1 MSAQIIPV
9 FGEKGRVGDARSP
22 GWLTVCCCIYFVIL
36 CRSYFTFIPI
46 FAELFKGLGVD
57 LPFPTNLLMATYRW
71 SLPLFYLFASGVA
84 VVKQF
89 VPLQGMRSLLA
100 NFTLIFAGI
109 LMLPLVI
116 LCMYLPLFV
125 LIHKLGQMH

>member
-9 FGEKGRVGDARSP
+9 FAERGHVEDARSP
-22 GWLTVCCCIYFVIL
+22 WWLTVSCCIYFVIL
-36 CRSYFTFIPI
+36 CGSYFTFIPI

-89 VPLQGMRSLLA
+89 VPLQGVRLWLA

-109 LMLPLVI
+109 LMLPLIV

-125 LIHKLGQMH
+125 LIHKLDQMH

>member
-1 MSAQIIPV
+1 MTAQIIPIV
-9 FGEKGRVGDARSP
+9 AVKNGPGSSRSP
-22 GWLTVCCCIYFVIL
+22 WWLTVSCCIYFVIL
-36 CRSYFTFIPI
+36 CRSYFIFVPI

-71 SLPLFYLFASGVA
+71 SLPFFYLFASGVA

-89 VPLQGMRSLLA
+89 VPLQGMRSWLA

-109 LMLPLVI
+109 LMLPLVV

-125 LIHKLGQMH
+125 LIHKLHQMH

>member
-1 MSAQIIPV
+1 MTAQVIPIV
-9 FGEKGRVGDARSP
+9 AVKDGPERFRSP
-22 GWLTVCCCIYFVIL
+22 WWLTVSCCIYFVIL
-36 CRSYFTFIPI
+36 CMSYFIFVPI

-84 VVKQF
+84 VLKQF
-89 VPLQGMRSLLA
+89 VPLQGVRLWLA
-100 NFTLIFAGI
+100 NLTLIFAGI
-109 LMLPLVI
+109 LMLPLIV

-125 LIHKLGQMH
+125 LIHKLHQMH

>member
-9 FGEKGRVGDARSP
+9 FSAKGHPAGGHSP
-22 GWLTVCCCIYFVIL
+22 WWLTVCCCIYFAIL
-36 CRSYFTFIPI
+36 CRSYFIFVPI
-46 FAELFKGLGVD
+46 FAELFKGLAVD

-84 VVKQF
+84 VIKQF
-89 VPLQGMRSLLA
+89 VPMRGVRSWLA
-100 NFTLIFAGI
+100 NITLIFAGI
-109 LMLPLVI
+109 LMLPLVV

-125 LIHKLGQMH
+125 LTYKLSQMH

>member
-9 FGEKGRVGDARSP
+9 FATRNRSGDQRSP
-22 GWLTVCCCIYFVIL
+22 WWLTVSCCIYFVIL
-36 CRSYFTFIPI
+36 CKSYFIFVPI

-57 LPFPTNLLMATYRW
+57 LPYPTKLLMATYRW

-89 VPLQGMRSLLA
+89 VPLQGVRAWLA

-109 LMLPLVI
+109 LMLPFIV

-125 LIHKLGQMH
+125 LIYKLHQMH

>member
-9 FGEKGRVGDARSP
+9 FGAKDQPEDGRSP
-22 GWLTVCCCIYFVIL
+22 WWLTVSCCVYFAIL
-36 CRSYFTFIPI
+36 CGSYFTFIPT
-46 FAELFKGLGVD
+46 FAKLFTGIAVD
-57 LPFPTNLLMATYRW
+57 LPFPTNLLMATYKW

-89 VPLQGMRSLLA
+89 VPLQGVRSWLA

-109 LMLPLVI
+109 VMLPLIV
-116 LCMYLPLFV
+116 LCIYLPLFV
-125 LIHKLGQMH
+125 LAHKLH

>member
-9 FGEKGRVGDARSP
+9 FAARNRSGDARFP
-22 GWLTVCCCIYFVIL
+22 WWLTVSCCIYFAIL
-36 CRSYFTFIPI
+36 CRSYFTFVPI

-57 LPFPTNLLMATYRW
+57 LPFPTKLLMATYRW

-89 VPLQGMRSLLA
+89 VPLQGVRARLA

-109 LMLPLVI
+109 LMLPLIV

-125 LIHKLGQMH
+125 LIYKLHRMH

>member
-1 MSAQIIPV
+1 MSTQVTPV
-9 FGEKGRVGDARSP
+9 FRANSHPANGLAP
-22 GWLTVCCCIYFVIL
+22 WWLTVCCCIYFAIL
-36 CRSYFTFIPI
+36 CSSYFTFVPI
-46 FAELFKGLGVD
+46 FAELFKGLGVN

-89 VPLQGMRSLLA
+89 VPLQGLRAWLA
-100 NFTLIFAGI
+100 NSTLILAGI
-109 LMLPLVI
+109 LMLPLIV

-125 LIHKLGQMH
+125 LIHKLHQMH

>member
-9 FGEKGRVGDARSP
+9 LLTKDGPTSRCSP
-22 GWLTVCCCIYFVIL
+22 WWLTVSCCIYFVIL
-36 CRSYFTFIPI
+36 CRSYFIFVPI

-57 LPFPTNLLMATYRW
+57 LPFPTNLLIATYRW
-71 SLPLFYLFASGVA
+71 SLPLFYIFASGVA
-84 VVKQF
+84 VLKQF
-89 VPLQGMRSLLA
+89 VPLQGVRAWLA

-109 LMLPLVI
+109 LMLPLTV

-125 LIHKLGQMH
+125 LIYKLHQVH

>member
-1 MSAQIIPV
+1 MTTQIIPIV
-9 FGEKGRVGDARSP
+9 AVKDGPERFRSP
-22 GWLTVCCCIYFVIL
+22 WWLTVICCIYFVIL
-36 CRSYFTFIPI
+36 CRSCLIFVPI

-57 LPFPTNLLMATYRW
+57 LPFPTNLLMTTYRW

-89 VPLQGMRSLLA
+89 APLQGVRSWLA

-109 LMLPLVI
+109 LMPPLVAF
-116 LCMYLPLFV
+116 CMYLPLFV
-125 LIHKLGQMH
+125 LIYKLGQLH

>member
-1 MSAQIIPV
+1 MTAQIIPIV
-9 FGEKGRVGDARSP
+9 AVKNGPGSSRSP
-22 GWLTVCCCIYFVIL
+22 WWLTVSCCIYFVIL
-36 CRSYFTFIPI
+36 CGSYFIFVPI

-71 SLPLFYLFASGVA
+71 SLPFFYLFASGVA

-89 VPLQGMRSLLA
+89 VPLQGVRSRLA

-109 LMLPLVI
+109 LMLPLVV

-125 LIHKLGQMH
+125 LIHKLHQMH

>member
-1 MSAQIIPV
+1 MSAQIIPI
-9 FGEKGRVGDARSP
+9 VGVKDGPERFRSP
-22 GWLTVCCCIYFVIL
+22 WWLTVSCCIYFGIL
-36 CRSYFTFIPI
+36 CGSYFIFVPI
-46 FAELFKGLGVD
+46 FAEMFKGIGVD
-57 LPFPTNLLMATYRW
+57 LPFPTNLLMTTYRW

-89 VPLQGMRSLLA
+89 VRLHGVRSRLA

-109 LMLPLVI
+109 LMLPLVV

-125 LIHKLGQMH
+125 LIHKLHQMH

>member
-9 FGEKGRVGDARSP
+9 FVEKGRVGHARSP
-22 GWLTVCCCIYFVIL
+22 WWLTISCCIYFVIL
-36 CRSYFTFIPI
+36 CRSYFTFVPI

-89 VPLQGMRSLLA
+89 VPLQGMRSRLA
-100 NFTLIFAGI
+100 NLTLIFAGI

-125 LIHKLGQMH
+125 LIHKLHQLH

>member
-9 FGEKGRVGDARSP
+9 FIAQNRRGDVRSP
-22 GWLTVCCCIYFVIL
+22 WWLTVSCCIYFAIL
-36 CRSYFTFIPI
+36 CSSYFIFVPT
-46 FAELFKGLGVD
+46 FAEMFKGLGVD

-71 SLPLFYLFASGVA
+71 SLPFFYLFASGVA
-84 VVKQF
+84 LVKRF
-89 VPLQGMRSLLA
+89 VPLQGVRSWLA

-109 LMLPLVI
+109 LMPPVVV

-125 LIHKLGQMH
+125 LIHKLHQMH

>member
-1 MSAQIIPV
+1 MTAQIIPIV
-9 FGEKGRVGDARSP
+9 AVKNGPGSSRSP
-22 GWLTVCCCIYFVIL
+22 WWLTVSCCIYFVIL
-36 CRSYFTFIPI
+36 CRSYFIFVPI

-57 LPFPTNLLMATYRW
+57 LPFPTNLLMATYEW

-89 VPLQGMRSLLA
+89 VPLQGVRSWLA

-109 LMLPLVI
+109 LMLPLVV

-125 LIHKLGQMH
+125 LIHKLHQMH

>member
-9 FGEKGRVGDARSP
+9 FGAKGHPAKGRSP
-22 GWLTVCCCIYFVIL
+22 WWLTVSCCIYFVIL
-36 CRSYFTFIPI
+36 CGSYFIFVPI
-46 FAELFKGLGVD
+46 FAEMFKGLGVD

-89 VPLQGMRSLLA
+89 VLLQGMRSWLA

-109 LMLPLVI
+109 LMLPLI
-116 LCMYLPLFV
+116 ALCMYLPLFV
-125 LIHKLGQMH
+125 LIYKLHSMK